1 VAGRGVT
8 QLRVGL
14 VLGVTAG
21 GTGAHAAMLARG
33 LAARGVAV
41 SAFGPAELRDRLG
54 FEPASFAA
62 VPIGD
67 RPRPAADAAA
77 LLRLRGLLA
86 GAGLD
91 VVHAHGLRAGAFA
104 ALALAGRPG
113 ARGRGHGPALVV
125 TVHNAAPAGA
135 AQGAVYRVLELI
147 VARRADLVLSVSE
160 DLAARMRS
168 LRARE
173 TGRALVPAPAAAP
186 ATAQAVAAARA
197 DIGAAD
203 GRPVLL
209 TAARMAAQKG
219 YPVLLEAA
227 AAWQRR
233 DPVPV
238 LAIAGDGPLAAEIAA
253 GARDRHLDVVLLGHR
268 DDVGALLEVA
278 DVAVVPSL
286 WEGQPL
292 FVQQA
297 LRAGRPLV
305 ATRAGGTAE
314 LTGPDA
320 ALLVPPGDPGALA
333 AAVLSVLDDPGL
345 AASLRAAALAR
356 AAALPSESDAI
367 DAALA
372 AYGRLGGAC
381 GRRG

>member
-8 QLRVGL
+8 QLRVGQ
-14 VLGVTAG
+14 VLGATSG

-33 LAARGVAV
+33 LAARGITV
-41 SAFGPAELRDRLG
+41 SVIGPQELRDRFGLDKA
-54 FEPASFAA
+54 PFAA

-67 RPRPAADAAA
+67 RPRPAADAVA
-77 LLRLRGLLA
+77 LLRLRRLLA

-104 ALALAGRPG
+104 ALALAAPATGR
-113 ARGRGHGPALVV
+113 AHGHRPALVV

-135 AQGAVYRVLELI
+135 AHAAVYRVLELI
-147 VARRADLVLSVSE
+147 VARRADLVLCVSE
-160 DLAARMRS
+160 DLAGRMRS
-168 LRARE
+168 LRARA

-186 ATAQAVAAARA
+186 ASAQAIAAARA
-197 DIGAAD
+197 DIGAD

-209 TAARMAAQKG
+209 TVARMAAQKG

-253 GARDRHLDVVLLGHR
+253 QASGTQLDVILLGHR
-268 DDVGALLEVA
+268 DDVGALLEAA

-320 ALLVPPGDPGALA
+320 ALLVPPGDPAALA

-345 AASLRAAALAR
+345 AARLHAAALER
-356 AAALPSESDAI
+356 AGVLPTESDAI
-367 DAALA
+367 DAAVA
-372 AYGRLGGAC
+372 VYDRLSRGGK
-381 GRRG
+381 GGD

>member
-8 QLRVGL
+8 QLRVGQL
-14 VLGVTAG
+14 LGVTSG

-41 SAFGPAELRDRLG
+41 SAFGPEELRDRLG
-54 FEPASFAA
+54 LGQVPFAA

-67 RPRPAADAAA
+67 RPRPAADAATV
-77 LLRLRGLLA
+77 LRLRRLLA
-86 GAGLD
+86 GGGLD
-91 VVHAHGLRAGAFA
+91 VVHAHGMRAGAFA
-104 ALALAGRPG
+104 ALALARGPG
-113 ARGRGHGPALVV
+113 ARTRGHGPALVV
-125 TVHNAAPAGA
+125 TVHNAAPAGT
-135 AQGAVYRVLELI
+135 AQAAVYRVLELI
-147 VARRADLVLSVSE
+147 VARRADLVLCVSE
-160 DLAARMRS
+160 DLAARMRR

-186 ATAQAVAAARA
+186 ASAQDIAAARA
-197 DIGAAD
+197 DIGAD

-209 TAARMAAQKG
+209 TVARMAAQKG

-253 GARDRHLDVVLLGHR
+253 QAGGRRLDVVLLGRR
-268 DDVGALLEVA
+268 DDIGALLEAA

-320 ALLVPPGDPGALA
+320 ALLVPPGDPAALA

-345 AASLRAAALAR
+345 AARLHAAALAR
-356 AAALPSESDAI
+356 ATALPSESDAI

-372 AYGRLGGAC
+372 AYGRLAGAPR
-381 GRRG
+381 RRG